1 MRTGSGIPSALRQ
14 AFAAEGESRRTGI
27 PVDELTGMRAEHV
40 HRAQARAQ
48 VQDRD
53 QAQVRAA
60 ASGRAERYWASRAVS
75 RRTVLAGAAGAAAAT
90 ALIRAPR
97 ANAATSPRVVIVG
110 AGLAGLR
117 CAHSLWTQ
125 GGVAS
130 TVYEADTSHLGGR
143 CWSLRGF
150 FAGGQVSEHGGSFIS
165 STDTA
170 VLNLATALGLSTE
183 YANGGALDSGNYAA
197 WINSASYPSKRQQQ
211 DWVADAY
218 SAFSASYQAMGTPRY
233 NSYTA
238 QAARLDQ
245 MSCLDYLASIGLS
258 SGAPL
263 TQLIETLQLQSGG
276 EPGSASAIGLIGFLG
291 SSKTFDSSAGFDE
304 KYHLAGGNDQLVTGM
319 LGQLPAGT
327 VQQGHQLIAICQN
340 SDGSY
345 TLTFDAAGTTVTTVA
360 DHVVLALPFRT
371 LRNVDYSRAG
381 LSALKNT
388 AIQQQG
394 MGQNA
399 KLVLQLTAKTWP
411 AAGGNGVS
419 NTGPTGY
426 QSAWDGSVNLG
437 AKGAPALLVNFP
449 GGNVAQNT
457 LTGAAHGPAP
467 AADVTWFLNQI
478 ENLYPGTKAA
488 YNGRAYEDHWSRDPW
503 HLGAYHYYEVGQYT
517 TIAGY
522 EAVQEGRVHFAG
534 EHTDVDNMT
543 LDSAVRSGERAAAEI
558 RAQV

>member
-1 MRTGSGIPSALRQ
+1 
-14 AFAAEGESRRTGI
+14 
-27 PVDELTGMRAEHV
+27 VRAEQV
-40 HRAQARAQ
+40 QQAQARA
-48 VQDRD
+48 
-53 QAQVRAA
+53 AA
-60 ASGRAERYWASRAVS
+60 FGRPERYWASREVS
-75 RRTVLAGAAGAAAAT
+75 RRALLAGAAGVAAAT
-90 ALIRAPR
+90 ALTRAPR
-97 ANAATSPRVVIVG
+97 ANAATAPRVAIVG
-110 AGLAGLR
+110 SGLAGLR

-125 GGVAS
+125 GGIAS
-130 TVYEADTSHLGGR
+130 TVYEADTSHIGGR

-150 FAGGQVSEHGGSFIS
+150 FAGGQVGEHGGSFIS

-170 VLNLATALGLSTE
+170 VLSLATSLGLTTE
-183 YANGGALDSGNYAA
+183 FANGGALNSGTYEA
-197 WINSASYPSKRQQQ
+197 WINGASYPGKKQQQ
-211 DWVADAY
+211 DWVAEAY
-218 SAFSASYQAMGTPRY
+218 TAFNASYQAMGTPRC
-233 NSYTA
+233 NSFTA
-238 QAARLDQ
+238 EAARLDQ

-276 EPGSASAIGLIGFLG
+276 EPASASAIGLIGFLG

-304 KYHLAGGNDQLVTGM
+304 KYHLAGGNDQLISGM

-327 VQQGHQLIAICQN
+327 VRQGHQLIALAQN

-371 LRNVDYSRAG
+371 LRNVDYSRAR

-399 KLVLQLTAKTWP
+399 KLVLQLTTKTWP
-411 AAGGNGVS
+411 VAGGNGVS

-426 QSAWDGSVNLG
+426 QTAWDGSVNLG
-437 AKGAPALLVNFP
+437 INGAPALLVNFP
-449 GGNVAQNT
+449 GGTVAQNT

-467 AADVTWFLNQI
+467 AADVGWFLNQI
-478 ENLYPGTKAA
+478 EQVFPGTTAA
-488 YNGRAYEDHWSRDPW
+488 YNGLAYEDHWSLDPW

-522 EAVQEGRVHFAG
+522 EAAQEGRVHFAG

-543 LDSAVRSGERAAAEI
+543 LDSATRSGERVAAEI